1 MQRPDLVVPKFDIL
15 INNASELA
23 PGYLFIATYAPQPAQ
38 TTPTSALLQTAPLI
52 YDTLGNL
59 VWRYVPAIFPSLEHV

>member
-23 PGYLFIATYAPQPAQ
+23 PGYLFIATYA
-38 TTPTSALLQTAPLI
+38 TLTITILQTAPLI

-59 VWRYVPAIFPSLEHV
+59 VWRYVLPIFHSLEHV